1 MHRVLLAIGAAACAA
16 CSRPAP
22 GDHAADGPDT
32 SFAAM
37 QARGQEAMGVD
48 QYTSSHI
55 FEPLPDGGRIVLQRD
70 APDTTGTGTIRTHL
84 ATIVIAF
91 SEGNFDIP
99 GFVHGQE
106 VPGTAVMAARRTA
119 IGYAMDTLPRGG
131 EVIIRSSDST
141 AVAAIH
147 EFLMFQRHA
156 HHAMAHDPATMPA
169 H

>member
-1 MHRVLLAIGAAACAA
+1 MHRFLLAISAAACAA
-16 CSRPAP
+16 CSRSAPAN
-22 GDHAADGPDT
+22 HAPDGQDT

-37 QARGQEAMGVD
+37 QERGQQAMGVD

-70 APDTTGTGTIRTHL
+70 APDTAGTETIRTHL

-91 SEGNFDIP
+91 SQGDFDIP

-106 VPGTAVMAARRTA
+106 VPGTAVMTARRA
-119 IGYAMDTLPRGG
+119 EISYAMDTLPRGG
-131 EVIIRSSDST
+131 EVLIRSSDST
-141 AVAAIH
+141 VVTAIH
-147 EFLMFQRHA
+147 EFLAFQQHA
-156 HHAMAHDPATMPA
+156 HHAMSHDPASMPA

>member
-1 MHRVLLAIGAAACAA
+1 MRRFMLALSVAACAA
-16 CSRPAP
+16 CSRSAS
-22 GDHAADGPDT
+22 GDHAAHGEDT

-37 QARGQEAMGVD
+37 QERGKQVMGVD
-48 QYTSSHI
+48 QYTSAHI
-55 FEPLPDGGRIVLQRD
+55 FESLPDGGRIVLQRD

-91 SEGNFDIP
+91 SQGDFDLP

-119 IGYAMDTLPRGG
+119 ISYAMDTLPRGG
-131 EVIIRSSDST
+131 EVIIRSDDST

-147 EFLMFQRHA
+147 EFLAFQQQA
-156 HHAMAHDPATMPA
+156 HHAMSHDPASMPA